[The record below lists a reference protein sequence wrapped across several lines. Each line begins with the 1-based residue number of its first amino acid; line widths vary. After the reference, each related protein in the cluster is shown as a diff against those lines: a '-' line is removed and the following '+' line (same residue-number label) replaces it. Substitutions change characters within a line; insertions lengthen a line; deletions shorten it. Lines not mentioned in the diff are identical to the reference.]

1 MKEHN
6 AVFMAFAQGSES
18 KEVVRKLYI
27 GIAPVFVLAVNP
39 SKEETEKLYNTEL
52 DEAPNYLSEAEVGP
66 EGNKTKVPQARI
78 DFVVKSDPEKC
89 NGIEMLTRVTFFLS
103 KAYRYNKD
111 NTKVEVINRYGET
124 TYLPIG
130 AVKGTEPIPDNMK
143 WYDTSDMRPA
153 YIGEAEL
160 TDFIKKYLN
169 IPNKSFT
176 NPKTKEVKFIANLAD
191 AEARLDKIENYFKG
205 DFTELK
211 NIIKLQ
217 PNNRVK
223 GMFGVRTTDDNKQ
236 YQAVYTQKFLKLN
249 VTDYSKLD
257 EEMQNRKAAGAYP
270 TTEFSIEPLHEYN
283 VAATDFNSPEND
295 PLGVGSAPTSIP
307 WDAWGGNK

>member
-6 AVFMAFAQGSES
+6 VVFMAFAQGSES
-18 KEVVRKLYI
+18 REVVRKLYT

-39 SKEETEKLYNTEL
+39 NKEETEKLYNTEL
-52 DEAPNYLSEAEVGP
+52 DEAPNYLSETEVGP
-66 EGNKTKVPQARI
+66 EGNKSKVPQVRV

-89 NGIEMLTRVTFFLS
+89 NGIEMLTKVTFFIN

-111 NTKVEVINRYGET
+111 NTKVEVINKYGET
-124 TYLPIG
+124 TWLPVG
-130 AVKGTEPIPDNMK
+130 AAKGTEPIPDNMK

-169 IPNKSFT
+169 IPNKSFA
-176 NPKTKEVKFIANLAD
+176 NPKTKEVKFIPNLAD
-191 AEARLDKIENYFKG
+191 AEARLDKIDNYFKG

-270 TTEFSIEPLHEYN
+270 TTEFSIEPLHEYS
-283 VAATDFNSPEND
+283 VAATAFNSPEND
-295 PLGVGSAPTSIP
+295 PLGVGSAPSSTP
-307 WDAWGGNK
+307 WDAWNGNK

>member
-1 MKEHN
+1 MKREPI
-6 AVFMAFAQGSES
+6 FAFAQGNES
-18 KEVVRKLYI
+18 KENIRKLYI

-39 SKEETEKLYNTEL
+39 NKEETEKLYNTEL
-52 DEAPNYLSEAEVGP
+52 DEVPNYLSEAEVGP
-66 EGNKTKVPQARI
+66 EGNKSKVSQARI
-78 DFVVKSDPEKC
+78 DFVVKSDAEKC
-89 NGIEMLTRVTFFLS
+89 NGIEMLTRVTFFLN

-111 NTKVEVINRYGET
+111 NTKVEVINKYGECT
-124 TYLPIG
+124 WLPVECIKSG
-130 AVKGTEPIPDNMK
+130 AAIPDNMK
-143 WYDTSDMRPA
+143 WYDTSEMRPA

-176 NPKTKEVKFIANLAD
+176 NPKTKEIKFIPNLAD

-211 NIIKLQ
+211 NVIKLQ

-236 YQAVYTQKFLKLN
+236 YQAVYAQKFLKLN

-257 EEMQNRKAAGAYP
+257 EEIQNRKAAGAYP

-283 VAATDFNSPEND
+283 VTATDFNSPEND
-295 PLGVGSAPTSIP
+295 PFSVGSAPTSTP
-307 WDAWGGNK
+307 WDAWQDK

>member
-1 MKEHN
+1 MKREPI
-6 AVFMAFAQGSES
+6 FAFAQGSES

-89 NGIEMLTRVTFFLS
+89 NGIEMLTRVTFFLN

-111 NTKVEVINRYGET
+111 NTKVEVINKYGET
-124 TYLPIG
+124 TWFPIN
-130 AVKGTEPIPDNMK
+130 AAKGTEPIPDNMK

-153 YIGEAEL
+153 YIGESEL

-176 NPKTKEVKFIANLAD
+176 NPKTKEVKFIPNLAD
-191 AEARLDKIENYFKG
+191 AEARLDKIQDYFKG
-205 DFTELK
+205 DFSELR
-211 NIIKLQ
+211 NVIALQ
-217 PNNRVK
+217 PKNKVK
-223 GMFGVRTTDDNKQ
+223 CMFGVRTTDDNKQ
-236 YQAVYTQKFLKLN
+236 YQAVYTQKFLKNN

-257 EEMQNRKAAGAYP
+257 EELQERKVAGAYP
-270 TTEFSIEPLHEYN
+270 TTEFSVCDLKEYT
-283 VAATDFNSPEND
+283 VESTDFSDNTRNEDLPSDVSSTGAPSP
-295 PLGVGSAPTSIP
+295 
-307 WDAWGGNK
+307 WFNK

>member
-18 KEVVRKLYI
+18 REVVRKLYI

-39 SKEETEKLYNTEL
+39 NKEETEKLYNTEL
-52 DEAPNYLSEAEVGP
+52 DEAPNYLSEAEIGP
-66 EGNKTKVPQARI
+66 EGNKSKVPQARI
-78 DFVVKSDPEKC
+78 DFVVKSDPERC
-89 NGIEMLTRVTFFLS
+89 NGIEMLTRVTFFLN

-111 NTKVEVINRYGET
+111 NTKVEVINKYGET
-124 TYLPIG
+124 TWLPIN
-130 AVKGTEPIPDNMK
+130 AAKGTEPIPDNMK

-176 NPKTKEVKFIANLAD
+176 NPKTKEVKFIPNLAD

-217 PNNRVK
+217 PNNRIK

-270 TTEFSIEPLHEYN
+270 TTEFSIEPLLEYN
-283 VAATDFNSPEND
+283 VAATYFNSPEND
-295 PLGVGSAPTSIP
+295 PLGAGSAPTSTP
-307 WDAWGGNK
+307 WDAWSGNK

>member
-1 MKEHN
+1 
-6 AVFMAFAQGSES
+6 MAFAQGSES
-18 KEVVRKLYI
+18 KETVKKLYI

-39 SKEETEKLYNTEL
+39 NKEETEKLYNTEL
-52 DEAPNYLSEAEVGP
+52 DEAPNYLSKAEVGP
-66 EGNKTKVPQARI
+66 EGNKSEVPQARI
-78 DFVVKSDPEKC
+78 DFVVKSDAEKC
-89 NGIEMLTRVTFFLS
+89 NGIEMLTKVTFFLNR
-103 KAYRYNKD
+103 AYRYNKD
-111 NTKVEVINRYGET
+111 NTKVEVINKYGET
-124 TYLPIG
+124 TWLPVEC
-130 AVKGTEPIPDNMK
+130 VKSGTAIPDNMK
-143 WYDTSDMRPA
+143 WYDTSEMRPA

-176 NPKTKEVKFIANLAD
+176 NPKTKEVKFIPNLAD

-283 VAATDFNSPEND
+283 VTATDFNSPEND
-295 PLGVGSAPTSIP
+295 PFGAGSTPSSTP
-307 WDAWGGNK
+307 WDAWQGNK

>member
-1 MKEHN
+1 MKREPI
-6 AVFMAFAQGSES
+6 FAFAQGSES
-18 KEVVRKLYI
+18 REVVRKLYA
-27 GIAPVFVLAVNP
+27 GIAPFFVLAVNP
-39 SKEETEKLYNTEL
+39 NKEETEKLYNTEL
-52 DEAPNYLSEAEVGP
+52 DEAPNYLSETEVGP
-66 EGNKTKVPQARI
+66 EGNKAKVAQARI
-78 DFVVKSDPEKC
+78 DFVIKSDSERC
-89 NGIEMLTRVTFFLS
+89 NGIEMMTKVSFFLN

-111 NTKVEVINRYGET
+111 NTKVEVINKYGET
-124 TYLPIG
+124 TWLPIKSAMG
-130 AVKGTEPIPDNMK
+130 NEPVPDNMK

-176 NPKTKEVKFIANLAD
+176 NPKTKEVKFIPNLAD

-257 EEMQNRKAAGAYP
+257 EELQNRKAAGAYP
-270 TTEFSIEPLHEYN
+270 TTEFSIEPLHEYS
-283 VAATDFNSPEND
+283 VSATDFNSPEND
-295 PLGVGSAPTSIP
+295 PLGAGTTPTSSP
-307 WDAWGGNK
+307 WDSWGK